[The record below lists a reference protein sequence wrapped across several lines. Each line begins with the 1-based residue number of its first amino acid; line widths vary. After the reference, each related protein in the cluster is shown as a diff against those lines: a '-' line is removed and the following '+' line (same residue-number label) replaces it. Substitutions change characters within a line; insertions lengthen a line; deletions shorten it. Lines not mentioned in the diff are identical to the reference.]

1 MKASSGQK
9 KDGDEEKGELEAIK
23 MHAHDTEENCI
34 NVGNKSQGHGTTTCP
49 PEKLEDAPEAGTAI
63 ATEQMANCAN
73 DEASSTTSLAPTS
86 HRGIFKVNRTDQ
98 GGRLD
103 EVNECLGNLE
113 TATTGGDAPPQ
124 AMEVNDV
131 EVLEYAKAVPI
142 EDTTDA
148 QAEIGG
154 DAPPQA
160 TEVNDVEVLEYAE
173 AVPIEDAT
181 DAQAEIGG
189 DAPPQA
195 TEVNDVEVLEYAEAV
210 PIEDTTDAQAEI
222 ESLSCRNMCLKHI
235 LVVLLIMAAY
245 SVVCLALFILGVF
258 GNP

>member
-49 PEKLEDAPEAGTAI
+49 PEKLEDPPEAGTAI

-131 EVLEYAKAVPI
+131 EVLEYA
-142 EDTTDA
+142 
-148 QAEIGG
+148 
-154 DAPPQA
+154 
-160 TEVNDVEVLEYAE
+160 
-173 AVPIEDAT
+173 
-181 DAQAEIGG
+181 
-189 DAPPQA
+189 
-195 TEVNDVEVLEYAEAV
+195 EAV